1 MTFRPSTEEALEVP
15 TENTCALHDSRAW
28 RVITPDLHHWGKVGS
43 VDALEPCWPDL
54 WLKIC
59 SRIYCFHY
67 ITINTILKKSKV
79 LYISKLLLWTCS
91 E

>member
-1 MTFRPSTEEALEVP
+1 MTCRLSREEAFEVH
-15 TENTCALHDSRAW
+15 TENICALHDNRAW
-28 RVITPDLHHWGKVGS
+28 RVIRSDLHHWGKVGS
-43 VDALEPCWPDL
+43 VDALEPCQAGL

-59 SRIYCFHY
+59 TRIYSFHY

-79 LYISKLLLWTCS
+79 LYISMLLLWTCS